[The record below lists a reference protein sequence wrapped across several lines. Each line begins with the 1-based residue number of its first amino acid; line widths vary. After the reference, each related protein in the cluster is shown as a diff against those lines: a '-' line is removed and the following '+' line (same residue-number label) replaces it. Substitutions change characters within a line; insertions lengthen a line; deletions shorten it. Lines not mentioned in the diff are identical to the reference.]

1 MDAGLLEEL
10 YRRYYAG
17 AVLYCTSLCGDEHL
31 AQDLVA
37 DAFVK
42 AYLSLP
48 EDIPSFRY
56 WLLRVCK
63 NLWIDHLRRQRK
75 LAPEEAMREL
85 SDGITPESAYIRGEE
100 SRCLWKAINALPPTD
115 RELLILYYFSE
126 VPMQEAARL
135 LGIRYSAARQRMVR
149 LRHTLKQKMEEQ
161 GYER

>member
-1 MDAGLLEEL
+1 MDADLMEAL

-17 AVLYCTSLCGDEHL
+17 AVLYCTSLCGDEQL
-31 AQDLVA
+31 AQDIVA

-63 NLWIDHLRRQRK
+63 NLWFDHLRRQRK
-75 LAPEEAMREL
+75 LAPEEAMEGL
-85 SDGITPESAYIRGEE
+85 SDGVTPESAYIQGEQ
-100 SRCLWKAINALPPTD
+100 SRCLWSAINALPPTD
-115 RELLILYYFSE
+115 RELLILHYFSD

-135 LGIRYSAARQRMVR
+135 LGIRYSAARQRMAR
-149 LRHTLKQKMEEQ
+149 LRRTLKQKMEEQ

>member
-75 LAPEEAMREL
+75 LAPEDALQDL
-85 SDGITPESAYIRGEE
+85 SDGTTPESRYIQSEE
-100 SRCLWKAINALPPTD
+100 NRCLWKAINALPPTD

-135 LGIRYSAARQRMVR
+135 LGIRYPAARQRMAR
-149 LRHTLKQKMEEQ
+149 LRRTLKQKMEEQ